1 MPRAL
6 AVLPALSLLVSALGL
21 SSSGCGA
28 AVERHSL
35 DIVSPVWE
43 PCSKLIDPNC
53 TPVYASC
60 ADLGLTELKLTVGQ
74 FARETTTVACPAGLE
89 KGRVGVDVAYR
100 PGESFYMVDT
110 SIVREGLLVYITAG
124 PFPEL
129 DDKIPWRLHLR

>member
-1 MPRAL
+1 ML
-6 AVLPALSLLVSALGL
+6 ASAFGL

-28 AVERHSL
+28 VEHHSL
-35 DIVSPVWE
+35 AIVSPVWE

-60 ADLGLTELKLTVGQ
+60 TDLGLTQLKLDVGQ

-89 KGRVGVDVAYR
+89 KGSVSVDVAYR

-129 DDKIPWRLHLR
+129 DDKTPWRLHLR